1 MEQLRITGGRPLQG
15 EIRIQGSKNGVLPI
29 LAATLLA
36 RDTVEL
42 RRCPRLRDVETS
54 IRILRALGCRAA
66 WEGDSLI
73 VDTAS
78 MTDGRISMDLMRE
91 MRSSVVFLGAILAR
105 RGQALCGMPGG
116 CELGPRPIDL
126 HLRGLR
132 ILGAEITDRGGELCC
147 KACKLCGR
155 EIVLDTPSVG
165 ATENLMLAGCGAD
178 GTTIISNAAREP
190 EIVDLQNFLN
200 ACGAQVR
207 GAGGG
212 TVTIRGMDGG
222 TNPNGGA
229 GHAGNALHGCT
240 YTVLPDRIV
249 AATYLCCTASA
260 GGTVFLRDAREEHL
274 TAVTE
279 LLRRSGCVLTPDAA
293 GIRCTVLKR
302 LHSPGPVRTAPYPGF
317 PTDAQAVLM
326 AALLKARGSTMFE
339 ENLFESRYR
348 HVAELA
354 RMGANIRV
362 SGRVAVVD
370 GVNALHGAAVECTD
384 LRGGAALCAAA
395 LAAEG
400 ETKISALR
408 HIDRGYEDIRRD
420 LAALG
425 AEISRENE

>member
-1 MEQLRITGGRPLQG
+1 MEQLRITGGRPLRG
-15 EIRIQGSKNGVLPI
+15 EIQIQGSKNGVLPI
-29 LAATLLA
+29 LAAALLA
-36 RDTVEL
+36 RGTVEL

-78 MTDGRISMDLMRE
+78 MAGWSVSEDLMRE

-105 RGQALCGMPGG
+105 RGKALCSMPGG

-132 ILGAEITDRGGELCC
+132 VLGAEVTERGGELCC
-147 KACKLCGR
+147 EGCKLYGR

-165 ATENLMLAGCGAD
+165 ATENFMLAACGAE
-178 GTTIISNAAREP
+178 GVTVISNAAREP
-190 EIVDLQNFLN
+190 EIVDLQDFLN
-200 ACGAQVR
+200 ACGAEVR

-212 TVTIRGMDGG
+212 TIAIQGQCR
-222 TNPNGGA
+222 
-229 GHAGNALHGCT
+229 LHGCT
-240 YTVLPDRIV
+240 YTVPPDRIV
-249 AATYLCCTASA
+249 AATYLCCTACA
-260 GGTVFLRDAREEHL
+260 GGSVFLRGAREDRL
-274 TAVTE
+274 SAVTA
-279 LLRRSGCVLTPDAA
+279 LLRRSGCRIAPDTA
-293 GIRCTVLKR
+293 GIRCGVQGR
-302 LHSPGPVRTAPYPGF
+302 LRAPGPVRTAPYPGF
-317 PTDAQAVLM
+317 PTDAQALFM
-326 AALLKARGSTMFE
+326 AALLKARGCTMFE
-339 ENLFESRYR
+339 ENLFENRYR

-354 RMGANIRV
+354 RMGAKIRV
-362 SGRVAVVD
+362 SGRVALVE
-370 GVNALHGAAVECTD
+370 GVEALHGAAVECTD

-400 ETKISALR
+400 ETRIGALR

-425 AEISRENE
+425 AEVRRETPSRQSS